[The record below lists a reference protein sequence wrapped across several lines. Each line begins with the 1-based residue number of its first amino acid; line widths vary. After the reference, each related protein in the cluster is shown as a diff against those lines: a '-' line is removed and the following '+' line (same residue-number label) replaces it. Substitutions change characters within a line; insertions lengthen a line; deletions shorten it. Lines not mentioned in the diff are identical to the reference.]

1 MIADT
6 PVIELQD
13 VVLFRGEKIILD
25 AVNWRVRRGEH
36 WAIVGANG
44 SGKTTM
50 LRIAAGTL
58 WPSSGTVSVLGQR
71 FGEVDLRELRKRIG
85 WVSSALQHR
94 MPPSLPAMKAV
105 ASGAPATIGLFEDPA
120 GEQWD
125 RANQLAEQFGIARLG
140 DRPFGVLSLGEQQR
154 VLIARALMPD
164 PPLLILDEPCAGL
177 DLAAREQL
185 LETVETLHRAD
196 TGRTLV
202 LVSHH
207 IEEITPAFS
216 RVLLLSEGK
225 VAAHG
230 PKREVLTGPQL
241 SAAFGLDVV
250 VDASDGRYWARLRKS
265 PTR

>member
-6 PVIELQD
+6 PVIELKD
-13 VVLFRGEKIILD
+13 VVLFRGEKTILD
-25 AVNWRVRRGEH
+25 GVNWRVRRGEH

-44 SGKTTM
+44 SGKTTL

-58 WPSSGTVSVLGQR
+58 WPSRGTVSVLGQR

-85 WVSSALQHR
+85 WVSSALQDR

-105 ASGAPATIGLFEDPA
+105 VSGASATIGLFDEPA
-120 GEQWD
+120 GTQWD
-125 RANQLAEQFGIARLG
+125 RANQLAEQLGIAQLG

-185 LETVETLHRAD
+185 LETVESLGRGD
-196 TGRTLV
+196 SGRTLV

-216 RVLLLSEGK
+216 RVLLLSEGR
-225 VAAHG
+225 AAAQG
-230 PKREVLTGPQL
+230 PKPQVLTGPQL
-241 SAAFGLDVV
+241 SNAFGLDVV
-250 VDASDGRYWARLRKS
+250 VETAADRYWARLRKS
-265 PTR
+265 PSR